1 MNNQIKKF
9 FKNNYVAVIGWVLFF
24 GCCFAYMTFGAWT
37 IPTADPPAG
46 NIDPP
51 IKASSEAQT
60 KSGSLTLTGGLVSS
74 GLSLFQNTVNFK
86 SSTNSATFLEI
97 LDASNN
103 TVFLADTVNNRVG
116 INTYEPASALDVVGN
131 TGVTGNVSVTGNVIS
146 TGSGSIISNEFC
158 IGASCITE
166 WPTGG
171 GSEPY
176 SPPILFAD
184 TVNNASLLGAGY
196 VANPMKMIPYYD
208 SPVAAQNNFIMGYY
222 YEYALAP

>member
-1 MNNQIKKF
+1 
-9 FKNNYVAVIGWVLFF
+9 
-24 GCCFAYMTFGAWT
+24 MTFGAWT

-86 SSTNSATFLEI
+86 SSTNSATFFEI
-97 LDASNN
+97 LDASN
-103 TVFLADTVNNRVG
+103 TSLFLADTVNNRVG
-116 INTYEPASALDVVGN
+116 VHTYSPTVPFEVVGD
-131 TGVTGNVSVTGNVIS
+131 TGITGNVSVTGNVVS
-146 TGSGSIISNEFC
+146 TGNFTSDQFC
-158 IGASCITE
+158 MGVDCITE

-176 SPPILFAD
+176 NPPVLFAD

-208 SPVAAQNNFIMGYY
+208 SPMAAQNNFIMGYY